1 MSNRRS
7 IAMAANH
14 QAMSTQ
20 IRTYGVSRRDARL
33 SNLEAK
39 LEQLAMDARR
49 IPQTSIKIR
58 LTHTRCQVSTSLRGV
73 LRSFLAVRAR
83 SWRSRCLTRSFP
95 A

>member
-14 QAMSTQ
+14 QAMSTE
-20 IRTYGVSRRDARL
+20 IRAYGVARRDARL
-33 SNLEAK
+33 RNLEAK

-58 LTHTRCQVSTSLRGV
+58 LTHARCSRIYKS
-73 LRSFLAVRAR
+73 
-83 SWRSRCLTRSFP
+83 SRCFEIFP
-95 A
+95 CRPGSLLALEVSD